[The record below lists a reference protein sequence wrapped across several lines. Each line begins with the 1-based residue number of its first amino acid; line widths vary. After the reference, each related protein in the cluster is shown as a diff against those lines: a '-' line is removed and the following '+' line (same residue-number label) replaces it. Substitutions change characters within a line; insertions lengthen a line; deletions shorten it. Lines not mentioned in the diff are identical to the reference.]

1 MSVLQEQV
9 IQQVGNLSDDNLQFL
24 LDMINR
30 FMLPDK
36 IVNTDKKT
44 EQDDSAALAAGG
56 LHKYA
61 KVSLIEKE
69 KDSWRKAAIAKHA
82 GN

>member
-1 MSVLQEQV
+1 MKGSGNMSVLQEQV
-9 IQQVGNLSDDNLQFL
+9 IQQVGNLSDDYLQFL

-36 IVNTDKKT
+36 IATTDKKT
-44 EQDDSAALAAGG
+44 DQNNSVALAAGG

-61 KVSLIEKE
+61 NASLIEKE
-69 KDSWRKAAIAKHA
+69 KDGWRNNI
-82 GN
+82 

>member
-69 KDSWRKAAIAKHA
+69 KESWRKAAIAKHA

>member
-36 IVNTDKKT
+36 ITDTNKKT
-44 EQDDSAALAAGG
+44 DDNNMGMAAGG

-61 KVSLIEKE
+61 NISLIEKE